1 MRGLCVV
8 FPWMISVSGQPSLA
22 ARRARATSVRRLGVI
37 AEFSVIT
44 LVASV
49 AGVRVDT
56 PVFALLVA
64 WFAAAA
70 GYALA
75 LHLMRTPSEA
85 NAGQTMAYCGDVVL
99 LSLIFA
105 VMGGAWW
112 LGPAIHAVII
122 VIAFA
127 TIPRRFAG
135 TVASVALAS
144 YLVLGVSG
152 ASGLLGDDPV
162 LGIPSLAAN
171 ADLALLVVSAG
182 GLCLV
187 IITVVLDTAI
197 RWMRRTQERYRSLV
211 QTAPD
216 PIVATDRRGRVVS
229 ANEAALRL
237 LGVAR
242 EELYGTPL
250 RAVLPPDMDAA
261 AGRNYRAALLGRSGS
276 FLTDFA
282 ARDGRLYFDCSCT
295 PIVEDGRIVG
305 VLLIARDVTQARRDA
320 DALRASEE
328 QLRYAQKMEAVGQL
342 AGGIAHDFNNVL
354 SVILGYSQFI
364 RATFDDDDPRL
375 DDVRAM
381 ESAAEGAASLTRQ
394 LLAFGRKQVVKPR
407 HLDLSECLT
416 DLGEMLKRTLGSD
429 IEINTSF
436 ADGATVNADPV
447 QIEQIVLN
455 LALNSR
461 DAMPDGGVLTIETRV
476 VDLDDSYRRTHAGV
490 SPGRYVSLSVT
501 DTGTGMDRD
510 TQARI
515 FEPFFTTKPLGK
527 GTGLGLP
534 TVYGIVRQ
542 NGGHVW
548 VYSEP
553 RRGTTFRIYLP
564 LDAAAE
570 ATTVLTMPDVRPGHG
585 WETVLLVDD
594 AERLRPLLVRA
605 LSDRGYNVIEARN
618 GSEALELSRE
628 HIGPIHLLVT
638 DLVMPCLSGP
648 TLAKELMAERTDMRV
663 LFMSGYAESA
673 VAAGG
678 RLLRGSAFI
687 AKPFTPDVLAREVR
701 VVLNSARLEV
711 A

>member
-1 MRGLCVV
+1 MPPLSKR
-8 FPWMISVSGQPSLA
+8 PSLA
-22 ARRARATSVRRLGVI
+22 AKRARVTSVRRFGLI
-37 AEFSVIT
+37 TELSVIM
-44 LVASV
+44 LVASAAGIRV
-49 AGVRVDT
+49 AA
-56 PVFALLVA
+56 PVFALFVA

-70 GYALA
+70 VYALA
-75 LHLMRTPSEA
+75 LRWVPAPSDA
-85 NAGQTMAYCGDVVL
+85 HVAQTIGYCGDVVL

-105 VMGGAWW
+105 ALGGAWW
-112 LGPAIHAVII
+112 LGPAVHGVIV

-135 TVASVALAS
+135 MVASVALAS
-144 YLVLGVSG
+144 YLVLAV
-152 ASGLLGDDPV
+152 AAYSGLLGDDPV
-162 LGIPSLAAN
+162 FGIASVAGN
-171 ADLALLVVSAG
+171 ADLALLVTSTG

-187 IITVVLDTAI
+187 IVTVVLDTAI

-211 QTAPD
+211 QTAPE
-216 PIVATDRRGRVVS
+216 PILATDRRGRVVS
-229 ANEAALRL
+229 ANEAALNL
-237 LGVAR
+237 LGLSR
-242 EELYGTPL
+242 DEMYGMSL
-250 RAVLPPDMDAA
+250 RSVLPQRTDVSAH
-261 AGRNYRAALLGRSGS
+261 RNFRAALAGESRTFS
-276 FLTDFA
+276 TDFMFGEA
-282 ARDGRLYFDCSCT
+282 QLHFDCSCT
-295 PIVEDGRIVG
+295 PIIEDEEIAG

-328 QLRYAQKMEAVGQL
+328 QLRYAQKMEAIGQL

-364 RATFDDDDPRL
+364 RATFAEGDPRL
-375 DDVRAM
+375 EDVRAM
-381 ESAAEGAASLTRQ
+381 ETAAEGAASLTRQ
-394 LLAFGRKQVVKPR
+394 LLAFGRKQIVKPR
-407 HLDLSECLT
+407 LLDMNECLS

-429 IEINTSF
+429 IEIVTSF
-436 ADGATVNADPV
+436 AEGTTVNADPV

-490 SPGRYVSLSVT
+490 SPGRYVMLSVT
-501 DTGTGMDRD
+501 DTGSGMDKE

-553 RRGTTFRIYLP
+553 HRGTTFRIYLP
-564 LDAAAE
+564 WEASAQAA
-570 ATTVLTMPDVRPGHG
+570 TVLTLPEVRPGHG
-585 WETVLLVDD
+585 WETILLVDD
-594 AERLRPLLVRA
+594 AERLRPLLCRS
-605 LSDRGYNVIEARN
+605 LSDRGYKVIGARH

-638 DLVMPCLSGP
+638 DLVMPGLSGP
-648 TLAKELMAERTDMRV
+648 ALADELTLRRPDMRV

-678 RLLRGSAFI
+678 RLRRGAAFL

-701 VVLNSARLEV
+701 VTLDAERLEV